1 MSGAM
6 IIGRDIKSAATE
18 GERERERE
26 RKRERE
32 QMACRRM
39 PQKDEMSCLI
49 RHTRERERGGG
60 DAGGIQSALGREGD
74 RRELLAR
81 VESIPML

>member
-49 RHTRERERGGG
+49 RHTRERERGGRR
-60 DAGGIQSALGREGD
+60 GRDSECFGERRRQEGV
-74 RRELLAR
+74 AR
-81 VESIPML
+81 SR